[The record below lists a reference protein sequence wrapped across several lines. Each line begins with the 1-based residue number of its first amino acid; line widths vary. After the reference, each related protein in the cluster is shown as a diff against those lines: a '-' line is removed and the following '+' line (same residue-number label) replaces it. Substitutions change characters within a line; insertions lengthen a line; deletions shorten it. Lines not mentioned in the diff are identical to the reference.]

1 MRVYIKSKNATAVID
16 SRGAELKS
24 FIDNINEKEYIWGA
38 DPTHW
43 KGSSPLLFPMVG
55 NLRDGKTI
63 INGKEYQIPKHGL
76 VRDKE
81 FQVLEKCED
90 KVVFSYSYTEETLE
104 AYPFMFNIRLCYQIV
119 GTTLT
124 LSYDVY
130 NLDNKE
136 MYYHI
141 GAHPAFNCPLYEGEN
156 FTDYILQFEQ
166 KETCMSPVYDLEK
179 LQFNNYNRVCHLNN
193 SDVLTLDYSMFQKDA
208 IVFDDM
214 KSRKVSLINPAT
226 KKGVSVDFHS
236 FDVVAFW
243 TPMND
248 TAPFLCI
255 EPWNGSAIYS
265 DEDNEFIHKRN
276 IQTIKPSEKKSYQ
289 LVINIL
295 N

>member
-1 MRVYIKSKNATAVID
+1 MKISIHSKLSKAVID
-16 SRGAELKS
+16 TNGAELKS
-24 FIDNINEKEYIWGA
+24 FVDNNTGKEYIWCG
-38 DPTHW
+38 DPKHW

-63 INGKEYQIPKHGL
+63 INGKEYQIPKHGF

-81 FQVLEKCED
+81 FQVLEKSDD
-90 KVVFSYSYTEETLE
+90 KVVFSYSYTEETLK
-104 AYPFMFNIRLCYQIV
+104 AYPFMFNIRLSYQIV
-119 GTTLT
+119 ETSLI

-141 GAHPAFNCPLYEGEN
+141 GAHPAFNCPLYEGEK

-166 KETCMSPVYDLEK
+166 KETCLSPVYDFEK
-179 LQFNNYNRVCHLNN
+179 FQFDSDNRICHLN
-193 SDVLTLDYSMFQKDA
+193 SSATLSLDYSMFQKDA
-208 IVFDDM
+208 IVFDDL
-214 KSRKVSLINPAT
+214 KSRKVSFINPAT
-226 KKGVSVDFHS
+226 NKGVSVDFNS
-236 FDVVAFW
+236 FDMVAFW
-243 TPMND
+243 TPLND

-265 DEDNEFIHKRN
+265 DEDNEFIHKRC
-276 IQTIKPSEKKSYQ
+276 IQTVKPGEKQSYQ

>member
-1 MRVYIKSKNATAVID
+1 MKVSIHSKLSKAVID
-16 SRGAELKS
+16 TKGAELKS
-24 FIDNINEKEYIWGA
+24 FIDNNTGKDYIWCG
-38 DPTHW
+38 DPKHW

-55 NLRDGKTI
+55 NLREGKTI
-63 INGKEYQIPKHGL
+63 INGKEYQIPKHGF

-81 FQVLEKCED
+81 FQVLEKSDD
-90 KVVFSYSYTEETLE
+90 KVVFSYSFTTETLE
-104 AYPFMFNIRLCYQIV
+104 AYPFMFNIRLSYQIV
-119 GTTLT
+119 ETTLI

-141 GAHPAFNCPLYEGEN
+141 GAHPAFNCPLYEGEK

-166 KETCMSPVYDLEK
+166 KETCLSPVYDLEK
-179 LQFNNYNRVCHLNN
+179 FQFDNDNRVCHLNF
-193 SDVLTLDYSMFQKDA
+193 SDTLPLDYSMFQKDA
-208 IVFDDM
+208 IVFDDI

-226 KKGVSVDFHS
+226 NKGVSVDFHS
-236 FDVVAFW
+236 FDIVAFW

-255 EPWNGSAIYS
+255 EPWNGSTIYS
-265 DEDNEFIHKRN
+265 DEDNEFIHKRC
-276 IQTIKPSEKKSYQ
+276 IQTVKPGEKQSYQ